1 MAARAATLRLPTLLS
16 LGDRFR
22 SSSCFMGFN
31 RFREKN
37 LLFENRAAEVPRGT
51 RIYGAP
57 LKQRKHLP
65 SYPESCRTLPKDYER
80 CVSKVWESKCSTA
93 LQHFTA
99 NFSPKPKHKRDIM
112 LHHIDVDYNLYF
124 TTYSL
129 DEDGTLVR
137 KYDIYPPAAV
147 DGNFL
152 IACRCNGLILFRNLK
167 NELLL
172 WNPTTNQFKI
182 LPQPYVKLPGVEHLY
197 IDFAMSS
204 DHGSED
210 YKVFVIVM
218 VSEIDEEDEE
228 AHPIS
233 MSHDIALY
241 SLRDNSWKIMP
252 LLEDYGTSG
261 VCFEGNYYSI
271 AYMEDDSQCILSF
284 NFATAT
290 FSRIPLPN
298 MSESD
303 DCDVVEYNGRLGV
316 VVYSNDEVERSY
328 GLWVM
333 SDDGSWS
340 KETVFHTFGV
350 RWLDCFSE
358 KGELVYFQNFRDES
372 LVFDRAT
379 GKLKTLGCYSNNGCI
394 RLVPFYE
401 SFVQLKE
408 QEQEQAQVRE
418 EEEEEE
424 EGFGE
429 VPLVYA

>member
-1 MAARAATLRLPTLLS
+1 MTATRRLPALLS
-16 LGDRFR
+16 LGSRFR
-22 SSSCFMGFN
+22 YSSCFMGQRFN
-31 RFREKN
+31 RFGEKN
-37 LLFENRAAEVPRGT
+37 LLFENRAAEVPTGT

-65 SYPESCRTLPKDYER
+65 GHPGFGRTLPKDYER
-80 CVSKVWESKCSTA
+80 SVSKVWESKCSTP

-137 KYDIYPPAAV
+137 KYDIYPPDAV

-152 IACRCNGLILFRNLK
+152 VACKCNGLILFTNLK

-172 WNPTTNQFKI
+172 WNPANNQFKI
-182 LPQPYVKLPGVEHLY
+182 LPQPYVKLPGLQ
-197 IDFAMSS
+197 S
-204 DHGSED
+204 
-210 YKVFVIVM
+210 VIVM

-261 VCFEGNYYSI
+261 VCFDGNYYSI
-271 AYMEDDSQCILSF
+271 ADMEDDSRCIRSF

-290 FSRIPLPN
+290 FSNIPLPN

-303 DCDVVEYNGRLGV
+303 YCDVFEYNGRLGV

-333 SDDGSWS
+333 SDDGS
-340 KETVFHTFGV
+340 
-350 RWLDCFSE
+350 
-358 KGELVYFQNFRDES
+358 DES

-379 GKLKTLGCYSNNGCI
+379 GKLKTLGCYSNNGRI
-394 RLVPFYE
+394 RFIPFYE

-408 QEQEQAQVRE
+408 QEQVQEQAQVRE
-418 EEEEEE
+418 EEEEK